1 MSASGFRSTNR
12 RIFVSEPLDAQ
23 ASVLGLDADA
33 AHYLTRVLRLRAGTR
48 VDVADGTGRLFE
60 GTLTSASDAWSL
72 NALRLVHHEPLRR
85 PCILAAALIKQDR
98 WEWMLE
104 KAAELGVDVVLP
116 LTAERS
122 VAEFDG
128 KKLEQRMERWTR
140 IIEGAARQCERLSA
154 VQLEAPTTLVDALA
168 RYPEATRLMLDEAS
182 PRRAWPSLPTA
193 QPIVLLI
200 GPEGGWSDAER
211 AHLAN
216 ANVLPCGLGANILRA
231 ETAAVAALTLVRAIE
246 DGLLGS

>member
-1 MSASGFRSTNR
+1 MSAPGFRSTNR
-12 RIFVSEPLDAQ
+12 RIFVSDPLDAQ
-23 ASVLGLDADA
+23 VSDLALDADA
-33 AHYLTRVLRLRAGTR
+33 AHYLTRVLRLREGTR

-60 GTLTSASDAWSL
+60 GVLTSVSEGWSL
-72 NALRLVHHEPLRR
+72 HALRLVHQEPLRR
-85 PCILAAALIKQDR
+85 PCILAASLIKQDR

-122 VAEFDG
+122 VVEFDG
-128 KKLEQRMERWTR
+128 KKLTQRMERWTK

-154 VQLEAPTTLVDALA
+154 VQLEPPTTLADALA

-182 PRRAWPSLPTA
+182 PRRSWPSIPA
-193 QPIVLLI
+193 VQPILLLI
-200 GPEGGWSDAER
+200 GPEGGWSDDER
-211 AHLAN
+211 EQLAQAH
-216 ANVLPCGLGANILRA
+216 VQPCGLGANILRA

-246 DGLLGS
+246 DGLLST